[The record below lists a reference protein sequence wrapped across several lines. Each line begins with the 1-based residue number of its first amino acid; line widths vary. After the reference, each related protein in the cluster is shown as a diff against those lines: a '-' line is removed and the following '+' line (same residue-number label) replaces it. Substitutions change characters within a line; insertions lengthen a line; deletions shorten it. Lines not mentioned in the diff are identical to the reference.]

1 MDDPCQHALVLRGG
15 AGFCNAVRRSMM
27 SDVTTWAP
35 CHLVVRVNTSCQTD
49 EFLAH
54 RVGLIPFRRV
64 GNGTEMTVDRQ
75 GPCTVLARDVVGS
88 AFEAVHDTIEIM
100 KLGDGH
106 RLAFTIVFDE
116 HPASRHA
123 RYSAC
128 AAVGMTKVDGDGRH
142 RISFRTL
149 DAERSAKQIVLDAL
163 DALER
168 RVDASLL
175 ALATQ
180 TPLQSRC

>member
-1 MDDPCQHALVLRGG
+1 
-15 AGFCNAVRRSMM
+15 MM
-27 SDVTTWAP
+27 SDVKTWAP
-35 CHLVVRVNTSCQTD
+35 CQLVIRINTSCQTD

-64 GNGTEMTVDRQ
+64 GNGTELTVDRE

-88 AFEAVHDTIEIM
+88 AFEPVHGAIEIM
-100 KLGDGH
+100 TLGDGH
-106 RLAFTIVFDE
+106 RLSFTIVFDE
-116 HPASRHA
+116 HAASHHA

-128 AAVGMTKVDGDGRH
+128 AAVGMIKVDGDGRH

-149 DAERSAKQIVLDAL
+149 DADRSAKQIVLDAL
-163 DALER
+163 EALER

-175 ALATQ
+175 TLAKQ
-180 TPLQSRC
+180 TPIQSRC